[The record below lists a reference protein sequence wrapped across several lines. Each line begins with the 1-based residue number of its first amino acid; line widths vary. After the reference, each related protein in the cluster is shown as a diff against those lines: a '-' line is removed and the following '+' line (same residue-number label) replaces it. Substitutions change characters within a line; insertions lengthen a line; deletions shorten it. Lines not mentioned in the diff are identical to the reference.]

1 MALNLLEK
9 STQMYANPQSAFVAA
24 VIRNESLAPITKD
37 KQRIDELITFAILNK
52 VKGAAEYQA
61 QYINNKTQKLKVK
74 SWRAW
79 IGKQ

>member
-1 MALNLLEK
+1 MFRLWK
-9 STQMYANPQSAFVAA
+9 
-24 VIRNESLAPITKD
+24 
-37 KQRIDELITFAILNK
+37 ELITFAILNK

-79 IGKQ
+79 IIV